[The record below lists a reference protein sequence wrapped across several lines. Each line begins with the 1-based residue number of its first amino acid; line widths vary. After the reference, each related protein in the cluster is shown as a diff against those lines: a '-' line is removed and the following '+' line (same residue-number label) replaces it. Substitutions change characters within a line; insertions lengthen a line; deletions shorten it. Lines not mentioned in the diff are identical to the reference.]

1 MCADM
6 TRDDEEKCNYCHW
19 HCIKWANKFVAIL
32 SLQDVRGMLSENKLP
47 NNVFWD
53 RLTKPD
59 DLMPACHA
67 EQTFVENNKNL
78 DHEALVLSA
87 RQLKSHKDILHVS
100 DFSNI
105 RQKCSNSSV
114 CVNCNNCW
122 SHILSYYAGCLLS
135 SLVPEQCWVLSAN
148 VQEIPFS
155 DLKNMIH
162 LSLTCVAM
170 WSKTFPLP
178 KWRFLAIHSSLLS
191 WCNQAN
197 EKPWE
202 ANEKTHSALV
212 YFSHHLGA
220 IFALPPFKFVFINY
234 YASSGPE

>member
-1 MCADM
+1 M
-6 TRDDEEKCNYCHW
+6 
-19 HCIKWANKFVAIL
+19 

-100 DFSNI
+100 NFSNI

-122 SHILSYYAGCLLS
+122 SHSLIL
-135 SLVPEQCWVLSAN
+135 CWLFVVFSCSWTMFSVVSKCSGDSILRSQKYDSF
-148 VQEIPFS
+148 VS
-155 DLKNMIH
+155 DLRCYVIQNIPASKMKIPRD
-162 LSLTCVAM
+162 SLFT
-170 WSKTFPLP
+170 S
-178 KWRFLAIHSSLLS
+178 
-191 WCNQAN
+191 
-197 EKPWE
+197 E
-202 ANEKTHSALV
+202 LV
-212 YFSHHLGA
+212 YFKPMRSD
-220 IFALPPFKFVFINY
+220 
-234 YASSGPE
+234 